1 MSTASEILAT
11 NNATLVPYT
20 RPASEHRTTAAR
32 AEALA
37 LARVPASMDSTY
49 IRILPGDRVSIKVVK
64 PKDPKD
70 HKAPK
75 NHLSTVD
82 RIENTILL
90 VTMLTFIAF
99 CVTHPKSFEIF
110 LRHGVAIGLTI
121 AHTVTEVFFIIA
133 NCFTELNRLAMGITD
148 YATKCGAR
156 RVVV

>member
-20 RPASEHRTTAAR
+20 RPASEHRATAAR

-64 PKDPKD
+64 PKEPKEP
-70 HKAPK
+70 KALK
-75 NHLSTVD
+75 NLSTVD

-90 VTMLTFIAF
+90 ITTLTFVAF

-133 NCFTELNRLAMGITD
+133 NCFTELNRLAMGMTD

>member
-11 NNATLVPYT
+11 NSATLVPYT
-20 RPASEHRTTAAR
+20 WPASEHRVTAAC
-32 AEALA
+32 AEALT

-49 IRILPGDRVSIKVVK
+49 IHILPGNRVSIKVIK
-64 PKDPKD
+64 PKDPKEPM
-70 HKAPK
+70 ALK
-75 NHLSTVD
+75 NLSTIN
-82 RIENTILL
+82 RIKNIILL
-90 VTMLTFIAF
+90 ITTLTFIVF

-133 NCFTELNRLAMGITD
+133 NCFTELNCLAMGMTD
-148 YATKCGAR
+148 YATECGAR

>member
-1 MSTASEILAT
+1 MSTASEILA
-11 NNATLVPYT
+11 NNSSATLVPYT
-20 RPASEHRTTAAR
+20 RPASEHRATVAR

-64 PKDPKD
+64 PKEPKALKD
-70 HKAPK
+70 D
-75 NHLSTVD
+75 LSLMD
-82 RIENTILL
+82 RVINTILL
-90 VTMLTFIAF
+90 FTTLTFIAF

-110 LRHGVAIGLTI
+110 LRHGVAIGLTV

-133 NCFTELNRLAMGITD
+133 NCFTELNRLAMGMTD

>member
-20 RPASEHRTTAAR
+20 RPASEHRATAAR

-49 IRILPGDRVSIKVVK
+49 IRILPGDQVSIKVVK
-64 PKDPKD
+64 PKEPKEP
-70 HKAPK
+70 KALK
-75 NHLSTVD
+75 NLST
-82 RIENTILL
+82 LL
-90 VTMLTFIAF
+90 RLPFPYANISATQ
-99 CVTHPKSFEIF
+99 HPKSFEIF

-133 NCFTELNRLAMGITD
+133 NCFTELNRLAMGMTD